1 MHKLGGAKISD
12 LSRQLPSELF
22 IGKIKV
28 IVIDP
33 HNHIVPYWFKEFLAN
48 RSRLVA
54 VRIDA
59 HHDMFHYCPALP
71 AREGRDAFE
80 YISRLMPYL
89 HSYCKER
96 VNEGNFTCP
105 AFHCG
110 IMAAL
115 YHFRP
120 RDGRMDAYGR
130 VSGSESIG
138 EPKTTERRG
147 NTWESKGKR
156 IVWDDNSTR
165 LQGSGAKTVPVPGKV
180 ALNDFSRDM
189 QDCILPIAVGF
200 DLDGLYENNDRGSIS
215 LDEIINNRLA
225 GVRRVLESVARP
237 KFICLA
243 RSQTPRSYIPAE
255 IVDRA
260 QESALKLIRK
270 IYA

>member
-1 MHKLGGAKISD
+1 MASGQSRHFPIELLIGGI
-12 LSRQLPSELF
+12 R
-22 IGKIKV
+22 V

-33 HNHIVPYWFKEFLAN
+33 HNHILPYWFREFLAN

-89 HSYCKER
+89 NSYCQEK
-96 VNEGNFTCP
+96 VNEGNFTTP

-110 IMAAL
+110 IIAAL

-120 RDGRMDAYGR
+120 RDNRMDAYGR
-130 VSGSESIG
+130 ISGSDSIG
-138 EPKTTERRG
+138 EPKTRERRK
-147 NTWESKGKR
+147 NPQECKIKR
-156 IVWDDNSTR
+156 IVWDEISTE
-165 LQGSGAKTVPVPGKV
+165 LQGSGAKTFPVPEKITR
-180 ALNDFSRDM
+180 NDFCRDM
-189 QDCILPIAVGF
+189 QDCILPVAIGF
-200 DLDGLYENNDRGSIS
+200 DLDGLYENGDRGSGS
-215 LDEIINNRLA
+215 PDEIINDRLA
-225 GVRRVLESVARP
+225 KVGRVLDSIARP
-237 KFICLA
+237 QFICLA

-255 IVDRA
+255 VVDLA
-260 QESALKLIRK
+260 QESALKLIRR